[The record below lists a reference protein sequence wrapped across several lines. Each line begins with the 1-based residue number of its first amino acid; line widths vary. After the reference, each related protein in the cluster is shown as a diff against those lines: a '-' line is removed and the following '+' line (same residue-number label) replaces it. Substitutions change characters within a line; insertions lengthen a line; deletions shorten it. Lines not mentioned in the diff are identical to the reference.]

1 MLRQLFVSSTL
12 PWCTMGDFNNLLA
25 LSENRG
31 GALYP
36 NWLLTGF
43 REAITYCHLFYLG
56 LFGGHFTWERHRGT
70 DAWVEERLDR
80 GFANMNWQRIFQ

>member
-1 MLRQLFVSSTL
+1 MDPKRKRGSGERLLEYEARMDTST
-12 PWCTMGDFNNLLA
+12 
-25 LSENRG
+25 
-31 GALYP
+31 YP

-80 GFANMNWQRIFQ
+80 GFANSNWQRFFQ